1 MLQMLLTITATYAG
15 AKDSVI
21 TGKVQDDQGISLP
34 GAHILLRSAANGTPV
49 KMDITD
55 SNGHF
60 LLEVPANGAYE
71 LSVTMTGM
79 QSHIQQITPEADTV
93 NIPVITMKPE
103 SWTLENVTVRAQK
116 PMIEVQAD
124 KIVVNVENS
133 ILSAGASALEILGR
147 SPGVRVDQNDQISL
161 KGRPGVTIMIDG
173 RIVPVSGTDLAEI
186 LKSMPSAS
194 IEKIEIISN
203 PGARYDA
210 AGTAGIIN
218 IRTKKD
224 QRMGVNGTANV
235 SYTQG
240 IYPKTAAG
248 GTLSYRNKK
257 VSLYTNYNYSYRYWF
272 NHLMLDRRFYDTA
285 TGQQLFRYDQ
295 DNSSLFDFSNHT
307 GALGLDYR
315 ASKKTTTGLA
325 LNGSNNRFNPKADNA
340 SSALGPSDEV
350 LYYFHTTGKHR
361 NQYYN
366 AAANAYLRHAF
377 DDKGT
382 ELNADADYAIYSN
395 NSRQYFVT
403 SYTTAA
409 GAMYQPDY
417 LLKSNLTGQ
426 TQIRS
431 FKAGYTRLLPH
442 DYHMDAGVKTS
453 YVTADNKP
461 LFYEMQQ
468 GTYELDTK
476 RSNHFLYNENINA
489 AYLNVKRDKEKWGIQ
504 LGLRAEH
511 TGADWQQKTTGQQY
525 DTGYIQLFPSLAVQ
539 RHITQQHDLGL
550 TLSRRI
556 ERPNYQQLN
565 PFKFF
570 IDKTTYRE
578 GYPYLKPAL
587 SYVAELSHT
596 FRQQFITTFTY
607 SITDNVITEVIQPS
621 DHEDSVTVQTHKNLR
636 RMTFLGIS
644 GAYSMQIARWWT
656 NVTGYNAYYAF
667 YEGFLANTD
676 LRNGRPTFDLNTNN
690 SFILPAGFSAELG
703 FWYQARQLYG
713 FMDVQ
718 PVWMLNAGIQRH
730 FLDRQ
735 ATLRLNVQDIFWTG
749 YPKATSTYTG
759 YQEDFVAIRDTR
771 QATISFTYR
780 FGNKSAAP
788 LRQRSGGAEEEKR
801 RAGTGNA

>member
-1 MLQMLLTITATYAG
+1 MLQYLLTVTAAYAAEKEG
-15 AKDSVI
+15 VI
-21 TGKVQDDQGISLP
+21 TGKVQDEQGVSLP
-34 GAHILLRSAANGTPV
+34 GAHILLRAAATGIPV
-49 KMDITD
+49 KVDVTD
-55 SNGHF
+55 GNGSFF
-60 LLEVPANGAYE
+60 LEAPADSVYE
-71 LSVTMTGM
+71 LSITITGM
-79 QSHIQQITPEADTV
+79 QSHTQQVTLHADTV

-103 SWTLENVTVRAQK
+103 SRTLEQVTVRAQK

-133 ILSAGASALEILGR
+133 ILSTGASALEVLGR

-173 RIVPVSGTDLAEI
+173 RIMPVSGTDLANL

-194 IEKIEIISN
+194 VEKIEIISN

-224 QRMGVNGTANV
+224 QRMGVNGSVQA
-235 SYTQG
+235 SYIQG
-240 IYPKTAAG
+240 IYPKAVAG

-285 TGQQLFRYDQ
+285 TGRQLFRYDQ
-295 DNSSLFDFSNHT
+295 DNTSLFDFSNHT

-315 ASKKTTTGLA
+315 ISKNTATGFA
-325 LNGSNNRFNPKADNA
+325 FNGGTNHFNPKADNA
-340 SSALGPSDEV
+340 SRALGPSDEL
-350 LYYFHTTGKHR
+350 LYYFNTTGKHR
-361 NQYYN
+361 NRYYN
-366 AAANAYLRHAF
+366 AATNVYLRHTF
-377 DDKGT
+377 DDKGK
-382 ELNADADYAIYSN
+382 ELSMDADYAVYAN
-395 NSRQYFVT
+395 NSRQQFIT
-403 SYTTAA
+403 RYTTAA
-409 GAMYQPDY
+409 GDAYQPDY
-417 LLKSNLTGQ
+417 LLKSDLTGL

-431 FKAGYTRLLPH
+431 FKADYISPLPQ
-442 DYHMDAGVKTS
+442 DYQLETGIKTS
-453 YVTADNKP
+453 YVTADNEP

-468 GTYELDTK
+468 NVYELDTK

-489 AYLNVKRDKEKWGIQ
+489 AYMNVKRDKEKWGIQ
-504 LGLRAEH
+504 LGLRGEH
-511 TGADWQQKTTGQQY
+511 TNADWQQKTTGQQY
-525 DTGYIQLFPSLAVQ
+525 DTSYIQLFPSIAIQ

-587 SYVAELSHT
+587 SYMAELSHT
-596 FRQQFITTFTY
+596 FKQKFITTLTY

-644 GAYSMQIARWWT
+644 GAYSLQVAKWWT
-656 NVTGYNAYYAF
+656 NVTGVNAYYAF
-667 YEGFLANTD
+667 YEGFIANTN
-676 LRNGRPTFDLNTNN
+676 LRNGKPTFDLNTNN
-690 SFILPAGFSAELG
+690 SFMLPAGFSAELG
-703 FWYQARQLYG
+703 FWYQARQIYG

-730 FLDRQ
+730 FLDKQ
-735 ATLRLNVQDIFWTG
+735 ATVRLNIQDIFWTS

-759 YQEDFVAIRDTR
+759 YQEDFVAVRDTR

-780 FGNKSAAP
+780 FGNKSVGT